1 MTKKVLLLLVL
12 NSCVLIGK
20 AQLATVDVT
29 QNGFSMEQIG
39 IALNQLSEIKDQ
51 IEEAKKQLEVAK
63 STLKQAKKTAELL
76 QAVADDKVDFS
87 VISDLGFTNI
97 GDFVMKALCIDP
109 KDYVPNNSAYIKIV
123 ASFRSGIGECSNYN
137 NYINS
142 YSGMKYK
149 LAEGYY
155 GDENGTGGSFEQMT
169 NDMKAAEQQAS
180 AMAIVND
187 RTKMEIGY
195 KYLDISGD
203 LAKKSEELS
212 KALDSDDLKI
222 SKAERL
228 NLKLS
233 CVDYQLKS
241 MDYKLKGMDLIAE
254 ASQYSEAQKKAL
266 EEQRNRLVL
275 KRMFEMA
282 HN

>member
-1 MTKKVLLLLVL
+1 MMKKIFLILLLNIFVL
-12 NSCVLIGK
+12 TGK
-20 AQLATVDVT
+20 AQLATIDVT
-29 QNGFSMEQIG
+29 QNGFSMEQIA
-39 IALNQLSEIKDQ
+39 IALNQLAVIKDQ
-51 IEEAKKQLEVAK
+51 VEEAKKQLEVAK
-63 STLKQAKKTAELL
+63 SALKQAKRTAELL

-149 LAEGYY
+149 LAEGFY
-155 GDENGTGGSFEQMT
+155 GDDRGNGGNFEQMT
-169 NDMKAAEQQAS
+169 SDMKAAEQQAS
-180 AMAIVND
+180 AMEIVND

-195 KYLDISGD
+195 KYLDIADD
-203 LAKKSEELS
+203 LSKKSEELS
-212 KALDSDDLKI
+212 KALDSDDLKL

-233 CVDYQLKS
+233 CIDYQLKS
-241 MDYKLKGMDLIAE
+241 MDYKLKGMDLVAE
-254 ASQYSEAQKKAL
+254 ASQYTDAQKKAL
-266 EEQRNRLVL
+266 EGQRNRLVL
-275 KRMFEMA
+275 KKMFEMS